1 MSNDNNKNI
10 LVLGAGELGLPVLQ
24 SLSNHI
30 PLPSHTLTALLRP
43 STISSPSP
51 TKASLLRTLRTLSI
65 HLLPFD
71 LHISTPASLAA
82 LIRSG
87 PYTTIISCTGFSSPP
102 GTQLKI
108 ARAVLEAGGG
118 VVEHFYPWQF
128 GVDYDVIGPEA
139 AGGLFAE
146 QVDVR
151 RLLRGQG
158 GEKVRWTIVS
168 TGMFVSFL
176 VEGEGFG
183 VVEGLNLKVGEYGA
197 RGDGMVTVRALGSW
211 ENRVTV
217 TTPGDIGRVVA
228 RLVLEE
234 GNRRDGVVYTAGD
247 TVSYWELAGLVEE
260 VVGEGR
266 VRREVWGLDFLRGEL
281 EKEPGDLLRKYR
293 LLFAEGRGVS
303 WEKEKT
309 VNWEWGMEMI
319 DVKGFL
325 VERLNGE
332 S

>member
-1 MSNDNNKNI
+1 MPNNKQNI
-10 LVLGAGELGLPVLQ
+10 LILGAGELGLPVLQ
-24 SLSNHI
+24 SLSSH
-30 PLPSHTLTALLRP
+30 PSHPTLTALLRP
-43 STISSPSP
+43 STLLSPSP
-51 TKASLLRTLRTLSI
+51 TKTPLLSTLHSLSI
-65 HLLPFD
+65 ALLPFD
-71 LHISTPASLAA
+71 LSSSTPTSLAA
-82 LIRSG
+82 LFRSKA
-87 PYTTIISCTGFSSPP
+87 YTTIISCTGFSSPP

-108 ARAVLEAGGG
+108 ARAVLEAG

-128 GVDYDVIGPEA
+128 GVDYDVIGGEA
-139 AGGLFAE
+139 AGGLFRE

-151 RLLRGQG
+151 ALLRGQG
-158 GEKVRWTIVS
+158 EVRWTVVS

-183 VVEGLNLKVGEYGA
+183 VVEGLMGE
-197 RGDGMVTVRALGSW
+197 RGEGMVTVRALGSW

-234 GNRRDGVVYTAGD
+234 GNGRDGVVYTAGD
-247 TVSYWELAGLVEE
+247 TVSYGEMASLVED

-266 VRREVWGLDFLRGEL
+266 VRREVWGVDFLRGEL

-309 VNWEWGMEMI
+309 VNWEWGMEMN
-319 DVKGFL
+319 DVRGFL
-325 VERLNGE
+325 VERLNGKI
-332 S
+332 SG